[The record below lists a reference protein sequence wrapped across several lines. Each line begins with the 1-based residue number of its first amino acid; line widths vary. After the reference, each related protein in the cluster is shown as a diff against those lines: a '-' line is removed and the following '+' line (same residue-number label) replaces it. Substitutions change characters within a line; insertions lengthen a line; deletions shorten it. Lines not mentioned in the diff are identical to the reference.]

1 MCPLAYTVHTVNLP
15 DAKRTLPAAK
25 LAGTVRGRCPD
36 VHVKADGSVDQ
47 AVREALDEA
56 GKEDVILAFGSLSY
70 LEQVKEALD
79 QERGVGR

>member
-1 MCPLAYTVHTVNLP
+1 M
-15 DAKRTLPAAK
+15 
-25 LAGTVRGRCPD
+25 
-36 VHVKADGSVDQ
+36 KADGSVDQ
-47 AVREALDEA
+47 AVREALAEA